1 MTHQRA
7 LYQRNFS
14 RAGMRFLHS
23 WKIMFFKKIE
33 VVIALTGQTQRAVY
47 LKLNQE
53 QLYTAVRVAPGVYDE
68 NASFYFWSSNSDF
81 RGSSLGR

>member
-1 MTHQRA
+1 
-7 LYQRNFS
+7 
-14 RAGMRFLHS
+14 
-23 WKIMFFKKIE
+23 MFFKKIE

-47 LKLNQE
+47 LKLDQE

-81 RGSSLGR
+81 RGRSLGR

>member
-7 LYQRNFS
+7 LDQRNSS

-47 LKLNQE
+47 L
-53 QLYTAVRVAPGVYDE
+53 
-68 NASFYFWSSNSDF
+68 
-81 RGSSLGR
+81 

>member
-1 MTHQRA
+1 MGYMTHQRA

-23 WKIMFFKKIE
+23 WKIMFLKKIE

-47 LKLNQE
+47 L
-53 QLYTAVRVAPGVYDE
+53 
-68 NASFYFWSSNSDF
+68 
-81 RGSSLGR
+81 

>member
-1 MTHQRA
+1 
-7 LYQRNFS
+7 
-14 RAGMRFLHS
+14 MRFLHS

-47 LKLNQE
+47 LYLNRE
-53 QLYTAVRVAPGVYDE
+53 QLFIAVRVALDVYHE

-81 RGSSLGR
+81 RGRSLGR